1 MHWYWALA
9 GTSTVTYQSLSL
21 EAGSYT
27 FQAEAQGMEGDKVT
41 LQVLDAEGNLL
52 AEGTPAVLAAWCNWK
67 TPSVQFTLTEAA
79 TVQLRIVVEMQA
91 GGWGT
96 LDSMYLYA
104 MPAEETDPDEQPEN
118 PPQATPEETP
128 GSNPEDQPG
137 DKPASPVPTP
147 GTAGNTTV
155 TVTSEATAAPGQTTP
170 TPTPTAGIRTVPQ
183 TGDTAQPALWTALL
197 LLSGVGL
204 LICTAGRLA
213 MSRRR

>member
-1 MHWYWALA
+1 
-9 GTSTVTYQSLSL
+9 
-21 EAGSYT
+21 
-27 FQAEAQGMEGDKVT
+27 
-41 LQVLDAEGNLL
+41 
-52 AEGTPAVLAAWCNWK
+52 
-67 TPSVQFTLTEAA
+67 
-79 TVQLRIVVEMQA
+79 
-91 GGWGT
+91 
-96 LDSMYLYA
+96 

-128 GSNPEDQPG
+128 GSDPEDQPG

-147 GTAGNTTV
+147 GTAGNTIV

-170 TPTPTAGIRTVPQ
+170 TPTPTAGIGTVPQ
-183 TGDTAQPALWTALL
+183 TGDAAQPALWTALL